1 MIRILFFASLRER
14 LKCESIEVDYESG
27 LTLFDLKD
35 TLMQKDEIWHS
46 ALSGNLLSAV
56 EQEMVVENTKL
67 TDGME
72 VAFFPPVTG
81 G

>member
-14 LKCESIEVDYESG
+14 LNCDSIEVDYEIG

-46 ALSGNLLSAV
+46 ALSGNLLAAV
-56 EQEMVVENTKL
+56 EQEMVIENTKL